1 MKKWVFGILCAIV
14 LLGGWTYWSFEQK
27 QQVAVKAMEQINK
40 NNQQVSLT
48 GELRKQVKQL
58 TKEGYLKEDIT
69 KKEVNQL
76 SKELEKLQ
84 RTNQYLISE
93 YQLKNVSFDDFA
105 FVEKQLDIV
114 YEKMAIQESVNDL
127 FDSKKMALNGS
138 QIKDNLPLRKNLK
151 DSELVALRQDLNN
164 VFGSRDVEFRESIE
178 RLLTTTEE
186 QLRLKN
192 AALDRLHQA
201 KKENHL
207 TEIDQHYIEM
217 VIDILNNKKDQEQV
231 AAELEKF

>member
-151 DSELVALRQDLNN
+151 DSELIALRQDLNN

-207 TEIDQHYIEM
+207 TEIDQYYIEM

>member
-1 MKKWVFGILCAIV
+1 MKKWVFGILCTSV

>member
-151 DSELVALRQDLNN
+151 DSELIALRQDLNN

>member
-48 GELRKQVKQL
+48 GKLRKQVKQL

-151 DSELVALRQDLNN
+151 DSELIALRQDLNN

>member
-1 MKKWVFGILCAIV
+1 MKKWVFGILCASV

>member
-1 MKKWVFGILCAIV
+1 MKKWVFGILCASV

-231 AAELEKF
+231 TAELEKF

>member
-1 MKKWVFGILCAIV
+1 MKKWVFGILCASV

-151 DSELVALRQDLNN
+151 DSDLIALRQDLNN